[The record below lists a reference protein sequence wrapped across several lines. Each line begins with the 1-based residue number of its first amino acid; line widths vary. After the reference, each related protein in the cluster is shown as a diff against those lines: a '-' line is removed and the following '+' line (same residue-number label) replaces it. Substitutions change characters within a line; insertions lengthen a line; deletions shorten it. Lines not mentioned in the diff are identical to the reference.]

1 MHLCAPVIHVYTVKY
16 TPLHTPYTPYLHSSK
31 HHYTTGLLI
40 KVCQFQEL
48 LDVRH
53 SVFLLGPT
61 GCAKSTIWK
70 TLSSCHAI
78 RAFEA
83 GEKKRVAVF
92 ETCNPKSVTGNE
104 LYGYV
109 DESCVTQHH
118 IKPDIHPFIHLHYHV
133 YTYLTHL

>member
-1 MHLCAPVIHVYTVKY
+1 M
-16 TPLHTPYTPYLHSSK
+16 
-31 HHYTTGLLI
+31 

-109 DESCVTQHH
+109 EESCVTQRH
-118 IKPDIHPFIHLHYHV
+118 ISIMFIHLHYHV
-133 YTYLTHL
+133 DTYVTVTPVVHVYTPYIHLTHL

>member
-1 MHLCAPVIHVYTVKY
+1 M
-16 TPLHTPYTPYLHSSK
+16 
-31 HHYTTGLLI
+31 

-109 DESCVTQHH
+109 EESCVAQRH
-118 IKPDIHPFIHLHYHV
+118 IKPGIHPFIHLHYHV
-133 YTYLTHL
+133 YTYVTVTPVVHVYTPYTAVHLTHL